1 MLDAGIRTFIGGHKK
16 PGQQGPETLNVYREA
31 REQKM
36 GRGGGGGR
44 ASRSDI
50 RYRVECEGGGN
61 GGGGCGGGGNHS
73 GCCRS
78 TEMESWEESERGEDI
93 GRKCL
98 ASFLRARQMAQGR
111 RSRRTRT
118 K

>member
-1 MLDAGIRTFIGGHKK
+1 
-16 PGQQGPETLNVYREA
+16 
-31 REQKM
+31 M
-36 GRGGGGGR
+36 GRGGVER

-61 GGGGCGGGGNHS
+61 GGGGGGGGGCGGGNHS

-98 ASFLRARQMAQGR
+98 ASFLRAQQRAQGR
-111 RSRRTRT
+111 HSRRTRP